1 MYPGIFDESFAD
13 FVWQS
18 ATAMLP
24 FLFAV
29 LLLILIWKLL
39 KSVLPL

>member
-1 MYPGIFDESFAD
+1 MYPGIFDETFAD
-13 FVWQS
+13 LVWQS
-18 ATAMLP
+18 ATALLP

-29 LLLILIWKLL
+29 LTLILIWKLL